1 MEATLLSGMIKEVMG
16 NQKAKEGIWTINSL
30 L

>member
-1 MEATLLSGMIKEVMG
+1 MEAILLSGMIKEVMA
-16 NQKAKEGIWTINSL
+16 NQKVKEGIWTINNL